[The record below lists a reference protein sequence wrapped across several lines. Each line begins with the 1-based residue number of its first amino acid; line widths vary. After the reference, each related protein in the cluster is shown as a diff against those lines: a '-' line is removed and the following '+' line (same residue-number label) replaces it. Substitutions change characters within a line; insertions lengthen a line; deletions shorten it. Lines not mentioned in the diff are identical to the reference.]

1 MQVGKESTFDACFL
15 FRNKISSVL
24 RLSYI
29 LCYWFIHRNHD
40 GRPILPINVTV
51 LPHISSSRSFRIWL
65 KYVATSLDKTCH
77 LIVVYIS
84 IVGKYQKMDGNMAAA
99 ASFLLF
105 LQFYHKFAK
114 RLGPQQNKKN
124 CLAFYERNNPAY
136 LCRQLQTW
144 PNINVISDTFYT
156 LCCYFPL
163 QGILDLQIWKK
174 KKPLILFK
182 VLCRECC

>member
-1 MQVGKESTFDACFL
+1 M

-99 ASFLLF
+99 ASFYCVF
-105 LQFYHKFAK
+105 NFIINLQKGCK
-114 RLGPQQNKKN
+114 KVGSSTKQNTA
-124 CLAFYERNNPAY
+124 LPSM
-136 LCRQLQTW
+136 
-144 PNINVISDTFYT
+144 NVTTRHISVDSYR
-156 LCCYFPL
+156 P
-163 QGILDLQIWKK
+163 D
-174 KKPLILFK
+174 LILMWYRILFILYAAISHSR
-182 VLCRECC
+182 VY

>member
-1 MQVGKESTFDACFL
+1 MAVQFCLLMSQFCLT
-15 FRNKISSVL
+15 
-24 RLSYI
+24 
-29 LCYWFIHRNHD
+29 
-40 GRPILPINVTV
+40 
-51 LPHISSSRSFRIWL
+51 SSRSFRIWL

-99 ASFLLF
+99 ASFYCVF
-105 LQFYHKFAK
+105 NFIINLQKGWV
-114 RLGPQQNKKN
+114 LNKTKY

-174 KKPLILFK
+174 KKTLNFI
-182 VLCRECC
+182 

>member
-1 MQVGKESTFDACFL
+1 MAVQFCLLMSQFCLTYHPLDRFAFDL
-15 FRNKISSVL
+15 NMLQRHWIKRVTWLSS
-24 RLSYI
+24 I
-29 LCYWFIHRNHD
+29 
-40 GRPILPINVTV
+40 
-51 LPHISSSRSFRIWL
+51 
-65 KYVATSLDKTCH
+65 
-77 LIVVYIS
+77 
-84 IVGKYQKMDGNMAAA
+84 
-99 ASFLLF
+99 FLLSVSTKKWMATWL
-105 LQFYHKFAK
+105 LQRLFYCFFNFIINLQKGWV
-114 RLGPQQNKKN
+114 LNKTKY

>member
-1 MQVGKESTFDACFL
+1 MAVQFCLLMSQFYLT
-15 FRNKISSVL
+15 
-24 RLSYI
+24 
-29 LCYWFIHRNHD
+29 
-40 GRPILPINVTV
+40 
-51 LPHISSSRSFRIWL
+51 SSRSFCIWL

-114 RLGPQQNKKN
+114 RLQKGWVLNKTKY

-174 KKPLILFK
+174 KKTLNFI
-182 VLCRECC
+182 